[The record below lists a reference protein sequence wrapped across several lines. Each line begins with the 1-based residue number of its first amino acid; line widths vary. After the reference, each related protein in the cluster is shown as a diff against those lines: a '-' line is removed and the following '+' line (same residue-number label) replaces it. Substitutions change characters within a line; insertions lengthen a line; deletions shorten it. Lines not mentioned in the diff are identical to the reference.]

1 MVVGLHGV
9 LFANV
14 ARAVEEV
21 ANTSIENAKT
31 HHLNM
36 AENCAQDHLR
46 CHVSATH
53 SHVQL
58 MVRGLH
64 GVCLDRAARLV
75 EEV

>member
-53 SHVQL
+53 SHVQVIL
-58 MVRGLH
+58 LVPSYYK
-64 GVCLDRAARLV
+64 VC
-75 EEV
+75 